1 METVSCNC
9 FQGGAADAQHLSKPT
24 TTSYK
29 FHHSVHYE
37 LSVSSSN
44 PRSHLLSRRI
54 YLGEHRRAWAA
65 LTIPKDK
72 KIGMCAPEWPGSRP

>member
-9 FQGGAADAQHLSKPT
+9 NQGGGADAQHLSKPT

-37 LSVSSSN
+37 LLVSSSN
-44 PRSHLLSRRI
+44 PRSYVLSRSI
-54 YLGEHRRAWAA
+54 ILGEHRTA
-65 LTIPKDK
+65 LT
-72 KIGMCAPEWPGSRP
+72 APRHLGRNQ